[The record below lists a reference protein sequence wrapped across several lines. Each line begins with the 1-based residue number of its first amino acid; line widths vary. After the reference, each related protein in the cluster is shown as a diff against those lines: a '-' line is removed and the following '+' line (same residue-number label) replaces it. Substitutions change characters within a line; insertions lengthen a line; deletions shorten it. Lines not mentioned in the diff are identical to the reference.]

1 MWRAYRVIFRL
12 RSPLHIGWG
21 KVGNLQRT
29 RPYVTG
35 RALWGALTMR
45 LTRDKAGA
53 GPATDSRD
61 YQRFG
66 ERVNEDLAFTYFYPA
81 TQAKGDYQVAWPW
94 EKENLF
100 RRRFLS
106 SYQGTALSAF
116 HHSAAIGML
125 REVEFISPYTLDTG
139 EPVFLIGYIFERDG
153 SELAWREALTRVQ
166 FGGERGY
173 GWGDVGLIRPIDKVK
188 DDVLFGGKVKFDGS
202 ADRVRIYVPA
212 SEPLLA
218 HTFAR
223 NLPAQGEVEP
233 LIGREW
239 RSYNNLHRYTGQHVE
254 FVGVCFTP
262 GSVVEQDLNLVI
274 GEFGIWQEIND
285 NS

>member
-12 RSPLHIGWG
+12 RSSLHIGLR

-35 RALWGALTMR
+35 RAFWGALTMR
-45 LTRDKAGA
+45 LTRDAAGA
-53 GPATDSRD
+53 GPATESLRYKDI
-61 YQRFG
+61 G
-66 ERVNEDLAFTYFYPA
+66 EQINQNLAFTYFYPA
-81 TQAKGDYQVAWPW
+81 TQAGGDYQVAWPW

-116 HHSAAIGML
+116 HESAAIGML

-139 EPVFLIGYIFERDG
+139 EPVFLVGYIFESKG
-153 SELAWREALTRVQ
+153 SKLAWREALTRVQ

-173 GWGDVGLIRPIDKVK
+173 GWGDVGLIRIDDVK
-188 DDVLFGGKVKFDGS
+188 DDVLFGGKAKFDGS
-202 ADRVRIYVPA
+202 AKQVRICVSA

-218 HTFAR
+218 HTLAV
-223 NLPAQGEVEP
+223 NLPAKGEVES
-233 LIGREW
+233 LVGREW
-239 RSYNNLHRYTGQHVE
+239 RSYNCLHRYAGQHVE

-262 GSVVEQDLNLVI
+262 GSVVDQDLNLVI
-274 GEFGIWQEIND
+274 GKFGIWRRTD
-285 NS
+285 GSS

>member
-1 MWRAYRVIFRL
+1 MWHAYRVIFRL
-12 RSPLHIGWG
+12 RAPLHIGWG

-53 GPATDSRD
+53 GPATDSVD

-66 ERVNEDLAFTYFYPA
+66 ERVKEDLAFTYFYPA
-81 TQAKGDYQVAWPW
+81 TQAKSDYQVDWPW

-106 SYQGTALSAF
+106 SYQGTALFPF

-139 EPVFLIGYIFERDG
+139 EPVFLVGYIFERDG
-153 SELAWREALTRVQ
+153 SKLAWREALKRVQ

-173 GWGDVGLIRPIDKVK
+173 GWGDVGLIRIDEVK
-188 DDVLFGGKVKFDGS
+188 DDALFGGKAKLDGN
-202 ADRVRIYVPA
+202 AKQVRICVPA
-212 SEPLLA
+212 LEPLLA
-218 HTFAR
+218 HTLAV
-223 NLPAQGEVEP
+223 NLPVKGEVEP
-233 LIGREW
+233 LVGREW
-239 RSYNNLHRYTGQHVE
+239 RSYNRIHRYAGQHVE
-254 FVGVCFTP
+254 FMGVCFTP
-262 GSVVEQDLNLVI
+262 GSKVTEDLVLTI
-274 GEFGIWQEIND
+274 GQYGIWQGIND
-285 NS
+285 SP